1 MSFILFPIIPSRYK
15 MMNRW
20 KKRQKASGSKVFLC
34 PASSGPAQMEGMRLF
49 RGIGANMLVNWLD

>member
-20 KKRQKASGSKVFLC
+20 KKRQKASGSKVFLY
-34 PASSGPAQMEGMRLF
+34 PASSDLVRKEGMRLF
-49 RGIGANMLVNWLD
+49 RGTGANAPVKWLD